1 MATEIL
7 LSETAVLK
15 RKKQAVWLM
24 GAGLALFTIFPR
36 IYSSFILTLPKEIT
50 PTINFCYNTMPRST
64 IPASLAIIFFGGGI
78 YKLKPLLNKV
88 VSSFFYAFIFF
99 FIFSIFPSI
108 TESLIYPLIYPYITN
123 FDRFFF
129 IFENII
135 ILEYFTQ
142 SLCLVW
148 GCSVILRNY
157 KIKEPL
163 FFTLYGSI
171 LIFLFNFYGGY
182 YFPIVGDVMGEFLI
196 WLQSLLL
203 LGLFFLD
210 IKNFI
215 NSDFV
220 GVEASQD
227 TFEKIDK
234 GYLSAPVIGLAV
246 CAGLAFLCIYLINHF
261 QPSIQ

>member
-24 GAGLALFTIFPR
+24 GAGLAFGAFGSIGVLSVLF
-36 IYSSFILTLPKEIT
+36 L
-50 PTINFCYNTMPRST
+50 
-64 IPASLAIIFFGGGI
+64 FGGI
-78 YKLKPLLNKV
+78 SRLKPLLNNV
-88 VSSFFYAFIFF
+88 TQSFFNRLILFACVPLLSAIINLCFVSFIKIQPNTNLLFTIINLF
-99 FIFSIFPSI
+99 LCFIGVIILASGCAMVQNNYRQPGIFSGVLYGCIIWLIRSIFVNSI
-108 TESLIYPLIYPYITN
+108 DPALTKGIVAISYFLILPILL
-123 FDRFFF
+123 FF
-129 IFENII
+129 
-135 ILEYFTQ
+135 
-142 SLCLVW
+142 
-148 GCSVILRNY
+148 
-157 KIKEPL
+157 L
-163 FFTLYGSI
+163 FFTG
-171 LIFLFNFYGGY
+171 
-182 YFPIVGDVMGEFLI
+182 
-196 WLQSLLL
+196 
-203 LGLFFLD
+203 

>member
-24 GAGLALFTIFPR
+24 GAGLAFFTTFSQIYFNFIF
-36 IYSSFILTLPKEIT
+36 TLPKEIT
-50 PTINFCYNTMPRST
+50 PIIHICYVMVPLKI
-64 IPASLAIIFFGGGI
+64 IPASMAIIFFLIGI
-78 YKLKPLLNKV
+78 HKLKPLLNKV
-88 VSSFFYAFIFF
+88 ISSFFYAFIFF

-108 TESLIYPLIYPYITN
+108 TESLINPSIYSYS
-123 FDRFFF
+123 DRFFL

-135 ILEYFTQ
+135 ILEYFIQ

-148 GCSVILRNY
+148 GCSVIWGNY
-157 KIKEPL
+157 KIKSSL
-163 FFTLYGSI
+163 IFTLYGSI
-171 LIFLFNFYGGY
+171 LVFLFNFYGRY
-182 YFPIVGDVMGEFLI
+182 YFPIDVMGNFLI

-246 CAGLAFLCIYLINHF
+246 CAGLAFLCSYLINHF